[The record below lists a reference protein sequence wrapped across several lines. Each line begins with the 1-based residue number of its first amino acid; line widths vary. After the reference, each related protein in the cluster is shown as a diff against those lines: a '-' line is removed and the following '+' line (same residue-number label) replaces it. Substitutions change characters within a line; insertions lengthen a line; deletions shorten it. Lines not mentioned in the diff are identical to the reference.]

1 RDLQAALFLVM
12 LLVFSAS
19 MAFAQ
24 RASKVGKA
32 ENKEMLERS
41 AAEGLPI
48 AAQSLI
54 SATIG
59 RDQGAYRAVATRQ
72 GFRLKKPQSTLHAEF
87 TRQGVRVGSGA
98 EGSWGLRLE
107 AYGAEK
113 ELRAVAGVKP
123 QADENRV
130 EYRRGALTE
139 WYVNGPAGLE
149 QGFTLSKP

>member
-1 RDLQAALFLVM
+1 MKRPGLSRCSTAIFTAPSQARDLQAALLLVM

-32 ENKEMLERS
+32 ENKEMLERP

-72 GFRLKKPQSTLHAEF
+72 GFRLKKLNNWSRCLSNQPLTA
-87 TRQGVRVGSGA
+87 
-98 EGSWGLRLE
+98 
-107 AYGAEK
+107 
-113 ELRAVAGVKP
+113 RAI
-123 QADENRV
+123 
-130 EYRRGALTE
+130 
-139 WYVNGPAGLE
+139 
-149 QGFTLSKP
+149 